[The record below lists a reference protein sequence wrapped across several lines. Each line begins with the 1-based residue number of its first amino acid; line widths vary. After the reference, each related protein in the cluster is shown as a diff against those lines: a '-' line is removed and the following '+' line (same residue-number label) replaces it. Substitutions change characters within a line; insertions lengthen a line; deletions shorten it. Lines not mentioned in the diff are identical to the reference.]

1 MKQTNTF
8 IVLRDKEGNYLA
20 EFQNNERVLAY
31 SEKWSDDIE
40 DALNIPEE
48 YYYGK
53 DKEKYLIMAKMF
65 DAEPIK
71 VQAEYTL
78 TTLDGQELP
87 EPVKT
92 EEDELEAMFNRLLFS
107 AANAAKV

>member
-8 IVLRDKEGNYLA
+8 IVLRDKEGNFLA
-20 EFQNNERVLAY
+20 SYENNKHVLAY
-31 SEKWSDDIE
+31 SADWSSTVE
-40 DALNIPEE
+40 GALKIPEE

-53 DKEKYLIMAKMF
+53 DHEKYLAMAMLF

-78 TTLDGQELP
+78 TTLDGQEP
-87 EPVKT
+87 AEPVKDT
-92 EEDELEAMFNRLLFS
+92 EDVKDSIKKLLDILT
-107 AANAAKV
+107 KD

>member
-8 IVLRDKEGNYLA
+8 IVLRNKKGDYLSSYK
-20 EFQNNERVLAY
+20 NNEHVLAY
-31 SEKWSDDIE
+31 SAGWSSDVE
-40 DALNIPEE
+40 DALKIPEE

-53 DKEKYLIMAKMF
+53 DHEKYLTMAMLF

-78 TTLDGQELP
+78 TTLDGQEP
-87 EPVKT
+87 AESVKDT
-92 EEDELEAMFNRLLFS
+92 EDVKDSIKKLLDIL
-107 AANAAKV
+107 AKD

>member
-20 EFQNNERVLAY
+20 GFENNPQVLAY
-31 SEKWSDDIE
+31 SADWVSAINE
-40 DALNIPEE
+40 ALTIPEK
-48 YYYGK
+48 YFYGE
-53 DKEKYLIMAKMF
+53 DNEKYLAMVKMF

-78 TTLDGQELP
+78 TILDGQEP
-87 EPVKT
+87 AEPVKDI
-92 EEDELEAMFNRLLFS
+92 EDVKDSFKKLLDIL
-107 AANAAKV
+107 AKD

>member
-8 IVLRDKEGNYLA
+8 IVLRDEEGNFLA
-20 EFQNNERVLAY
+20 SYKNSKHVLAY
-31 SEKWSDDIE
+31 SAGWSSTVE
-40 DALNIPEE
+40 DALKIPEE

-53 DKEKYLIMAKMF
+53 DHEKYLAMAMMF

-78 TTLDGQELP
+78 TALDGQELA
-87 EPVKT
+87 EPVKDT
-92 EEDELEAMFNRLLFS
+92 EDVKDSFKKLLDIL
-107 AANAAKV
+107 AKD